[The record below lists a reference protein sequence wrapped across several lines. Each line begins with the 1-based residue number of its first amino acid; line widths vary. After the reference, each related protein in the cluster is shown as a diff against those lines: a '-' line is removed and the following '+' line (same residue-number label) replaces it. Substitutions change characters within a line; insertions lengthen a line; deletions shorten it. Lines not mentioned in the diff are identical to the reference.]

1 MSLRNQ
7 LVCALLAIVFA
18 GCSGGGGNQSSSAQP
33 SSSAGAMSTQG
44 AMSAASPGAMS
55 AASPGAMAAAI
66 PSSLNCGAVQ
76 PVWVNKRSHV
86 YHEPTDPLYG
96 RTKHGE
102 YMCPAAAVKAGY
114 HKASGKHGRHHSA
127 MGGGTEGTEP
137 SPAAT

>member
-33 SSSAGAMSTQG
+33 SSSTGAMSTQG
-44 AMSAASPGAMS
+44 AMSAAT
-55 AASPGAMAAAI
+55 PGAMAAAI